1 MSKQITIVMY
11 HYVRPIA
18 KSEYPGIKGLELEGF
33 RRQLDYLENNYSI
46 ISSEELIEAVVK
58 KKKLPANACWLT
70 FDDGY
75 KEHFKYV
82 LPELLKRKLYGAFFP
97 PKVAITEAKML
108 DVNSIHHIL
117 SCHKSMEELMFDLNF
132 LCQNHG
138 ISNNKIQSLYKEYGI
153 SNRFDDADTIFIKR
167 MLQHVLPEK
176 VRNSITSNL
185 FKKYVGISESDFAK
199 KLYMNIDEVTELVKQ
214 GITTIDQLRE
224 NKELLNDKQ
233 IIGLKY
239 YEELL
244 ERIPREEIVRH
255 EGLLKKFLKKTDPNA
270 DLTIAGSYRRKKDD
284 SGDIDI
290 LLKAE
295 SKDTFRQNFT
305 LTHDLPFTPDN
316 FRNFKIN

>member
-1 MSKQITIVMY
+1 MSKKITIVMY

-58 KKKLPANACWLT
+58 KKKLPPNACWLT

-97 PKVAITEAKML
+97 PKVAITESKML

-117 SCHKSMEELMFDLNF
+117 SCHKSMEELMVDLNN
-132 LCQNHG
+132 LCLNHG
-138 ISNNKIQSLYKEYGI
+138 MSNNKIQSLYKEYGI
-153 SNRFDDADTIFIKR
+153 SNRFDDADTIFVKR

-185 FKKYVGISESDFAK
+185 FKKYVGISEADFAK

-214 GITTIDQLRE
+214 GMYVGSHGCMHYWLDRINEDKQRLEISKSIEFLEQVKAPTSKWIMCYPYGAYNKTTLSLLKEFDASIGITTESRIALIDQ
-224 NKELLNDKQ
+224 
-233 IIGLKY
+233 
-239 YEELL
+239 
-244 ERIPREEIVRH
+244 
-255 EGLLKKFLKKTDPNA
+255 
-270 DLTIAGSYRRKKDD
+270 D
-284 SGDIDI
+284 SP
-290 LLKAE
+290 
-295 SKDTFRQNFT
+295 FT
-305 LTHDLPFTPDN
+305 LPRLDTNDFPQ
-316 FRNFKIN
+316 